1 MATYEPRFRGRM
13 AERKS
18 RVPIG
23 IAAAIALI
31 LAWWLMNND
40 VGITRTSTPA
50 INQTDKNKTNSPG
63 TSKQP

>member
-1 MATYEPRFRGRM
+1 MAIYEPRFRGRM
-13 AERKS
+13 AERAS

-40 VGITRTSTPA
+40 VGITRTSAPA
-50 INQTDKNKTNSPG
+50 INQTDKNKTNGPEK
-63 TSKQP
+63 SKQP

>member
-13 AERKS
+13 AERSS

-31 LAWWLMNND
+31 LGWWLMNND
-40 VGITRTSTPA
+40 AGMTRISAPA
-50 INQTDKNKTNSPG
+50 NNQTDTNKTNSPG
-63 TSKQP
+63 TSKQR